1 MSDSKNFTI
10 DDINKILDRVYLD
23 PTSVYGRQQFNGQT
37 PEQEIDEAFRTSFT
51 DRVKKMKRADLEK
64 VSADLDT
71 MLAATR
77 KAERAESQVYSK
89 DIEGVDDNTRPI
101 ERLITLKEKIV
112 KHRGNLAQMG
122 AGDPGRDNEEKRE
135 KANFDEFSHIV
146 RAITKNEEMSNHLV
160 KYLELEDKRR
170 EQEWQQS
177 VVQEKL
183 DKENSRR
190 SIRHAR
196 IATFG
201 VLSLLTAVT
210 VAGSATIYH
219 LVDDDE
225 KDKPVAVKKVT
236 KLTKGSLTAT
246 LNKASAAKQPVAETK
261 QVPSIKAQ
269 NTEETSVAQEAL
281 ENTLVSAKTQAVES
295 WKPELEAQT
304 KDMAP
309 ATQEAFLLAMDYV
322 QAYQA
327 VLTARHQKNRTAELA
342 ASYDMR
348 ALKAPMKAKDPVVWD
363 AMQNVGRLLVSMGKR
378 QPDVQFDLKL
388 VGGLIVK
395 DYQTKVAAMQNGI
408 ASKEAETE
416 QTNATPVLNSRNTY
430 DQLPASYKDAV
441 ERGVYMIQLT
451 NRWISYDMANAKDP
465 RKDTIALEMQK
476 VGKHIRETNPEMHKV
491 ILQTS
496 KDMIAT
502 YQKEGMNMR
511 PADLDDYRI
520 LYTNKAAKLATAEQ
534 LRQAKSATNGR

>member
-1 MSDSKNFTI
+1 MSDSKNLSI
-10 DDINKILDRVYLD
+10 SDINKILDRVYLD

-71 MLAATR
+71 MLAATQ
-77 KAERAESQVYSK
+77 KAERAESQVYAK
-89 DIEGVDDNTRPI
+89 NIPGLDDNTRPI

-122 AGDPGRDNEEKRE
+122 AGDPGRDFEEKRE
-135 KANFDEFSHIV
+135 RANFDEFAKIV
-146 RAITKNEEMSNHLV
+146 QAINQDKEMSGHLV
-160 KYLELEDKRR
+160 KYIELEDKRR
-170 EQEWQQS
+170 EQEWQKS
-177 VVQEKL
+177 VVREKL
-183 DKENSRR
+183 EKENERR
-190 SIRHAR
+190 STRHAR
-196 IATFG
+196 IAWTG
-201 VLSLLTAVT
+201 GIGLLVAVA
-210 VAGSATIYH
+210 VAGAAAIYH
-219 LVDDDE
+219 FVDDDE
-225 KDKPVAVKKVT
+225 NDKPVAVKKAVNP
-236 KLTKGSLTAT
+236 TKGSLVAT
-246 LNKASAAKQPVAETK
+246 LSKASAKKQPAAEIK
-261 QVPSIKAQ
+261 QAQSTKAQ
-269 NTEETSVAQEAL
+269 SAEDTSAAQEAL
-281 ENTLVSAKTQAVES
+281 ANTLSSTQTQAVED
-295 WKPELEAQT
+295 WKPALKAQT

-309 ATQEAFLLAMDYV
+309 ATQEAFMLAMDYV

-327 VLTARHQKNRTAELA
+327 VLTARHQKDRAAELS
-342 ASYDMR
+342 ASYDMKT
-348 ALKAPMKAKDPVVWD
+348 LKAPIRAKDPVVWD

-395 DYQTKVAAMQNGI
+395 DYQVKVAAMQNGM
-408 ASKEAETE
+408 APKEAEAE
-416 QTNATPVLNSRNTY
+416 QTNVAAVTNSGNAY
-430 DQLPASYKDAV
+430 DSLPASYKDAV

-465 RKDTIALEMQK
+465 RKDAIAMEMQK
-476 VGKHIRETNPEMHKV
+476 VGKHIHETNPEMHKV

-511 PADLDDYRI
+511 PADLDDYRT
-520 LYTNKAAKLATAEQ
+520 LYTNKAAKLAAAEKV
-534 LRQAKSATNGR
+534 RQVKAATNGR